1 MSIEAS
7 NAARA
12 VILAAGKSAKFFPP
26 LYDKPKGLFTFRG
39 EVLIERQIR
48 QLQEAGISDITVVIG
63 YEKECFFYLEEK
75 FGVKLL
81 VSTRYNDESNLSSLH
96 VAREQLGGSYLC
108 AADHWYDEN
117 PFTGPVPTRATRLVQ
132 RKDDAHQEFVAQIED
147 DGRITSLVSGAA
159 SGSCLAGYA
168 YFTPEFAERLM
179 ELYEQERDWIGV
191 KAMHW
196 EQFWN
201 RHAADPQLALFARE
215 APAGFKEFDSL
226 QDLQQLDARVLDNVS
241 KVALDNICRLLECER
256 DEIRQIEPLNK
267 GLTNVSFSFYV
278 RGERYVYRH
287 PGASSSNMVNRDAEV
302 AAQELA
308 CELGID
314 SSVMFIGR
322 EGWKLSHYVDATR
335 DFDYSDDALLARGI
349 EQIKRF
355 HAAGAA
361 CDYEVNLLSEGE
373 RLLELA
379 CNKKGD
385 LFARYEELHADLV
398 RVWHYAELDAVPRV
412 LCHND
417 TYAVNWIVSEDG
429 LDLIDW
435 EYAGMNDPVN
445 DICTLI
451 ARDELDDEA
460 TERVMRHFF
469 GGKPSFEQRRHTY
482 AYLALCGWYW
492 FCWSVFK
499 DTLAE
504 DGFFML
510 PSWRALNKYL
520 PIALDMYKN
529 PDTYKQ
535 DE

>member
-1 MSIEAS
+1 MKTQTDKP
-7 NAARA
+7 RA
-12 VILAAGKSAKFFPP
+12 IILAAGKSAKFFPP

-48 QLQEAGISDITVVIG
+48 QLQEAGVDDITVVIG

-75 FGVKLL
+75 FGVRLV
-81 VSTRYNDESNLSSLH
+81 VSTRYNDESNLSSLDI
-96 VAREQLGGSYLC
+96 VRERLGGSYIC
-108 AADHWYDEN
+108 AADHWYDDN
-117 PFTGPVPTRATRLVQ
+117 PFTGPAPSRSVRLIQ
-132 RKDDAHQEFVAQIED
+132 HKDDAHQEFVAQIAD
-147 DGRITSLVSGAA
+147 DGRIESIAFGAPSGECLV
-159 SGSCLAGYA
+159 GYA
-168 YFTPEFAERLM
+168 YFTQSFAEHFM
-179 ELYEQERDWIGV
+179 ETYTQEKSWIGV

-196 EQFWN
+196 EQFWSK
-201 RHAADPQLALFARE
+201 HADDPALALYAQP
-215 APAGFKEFDSL
+215 APTGFKEFDSL
-226 QDLQQLDARVLDNVS
+226 EDLQRLDAGVLDNVS
-241 KVALDNICRLLECER
+241 QVALDNICRLLECNR
-256 DEIRQIEPLNK
+256 DDIHEIKPLNK

-302 AAQELA
+302 TAQELA
-308 CELGID
+308 CKLGID
-314 SSVMFIGR
+314 ASVMFIGR
-322 EGWKLSHYVDATR
+322 EGWKLSHYVEATGE
-335 DFDYSDDALLARGI
+335 FDYSDDALLARGI

-355 HAAGAA
+355 HAAGVT
-361 CDYEVNLLSEGE
+361 CDYDVNLLSEGE
-373 RLLELA
+373 RLLGLA
-379 CNKKGD
+379 CNKKGGLFTRYKD
-385 LFARYEELHADLV
+385 LHDGLV
-398 RVWHYAELDAVPRV
+398 KIWHYTELDGTARV

-417 TYAVNWIVSEDG
+417 TYAVNWIVGADE

-451 ARDELDDEA
+451 ARDELDDET

-469 GGKPSFEQRRHTY
+469 DGEPTFEQRRHTY
-482 AYLALCGWYW
+482 GYLALCGWYW

-520 PIALDMYKN
+520 PRALDMYQN
-529 PDTYKQ
+529 PENYKRG
-535 DE
+535 E